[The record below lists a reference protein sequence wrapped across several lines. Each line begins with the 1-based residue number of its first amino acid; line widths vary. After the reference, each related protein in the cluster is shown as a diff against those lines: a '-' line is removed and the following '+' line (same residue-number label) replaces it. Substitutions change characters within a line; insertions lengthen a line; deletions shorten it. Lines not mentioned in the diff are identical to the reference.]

1 MSAQEYAERHNLEGF
16 LREALEGLL
25 NTRPRD
31 PMRWLAEASERAAAA
46 EASER
51 AAAAAKAEAAAAAAD
66 PYHLYVGPDSL
77 DIERVHASDIT
88 PEEFREKCAAAQAR
102 RRARASPLPVGHCC
116 HRRRRRVRGR
126 VCIPGVYHGIP
137 GARFNARGSWCGVP
151 SAADSAVPMAG
162 TLAAWFPWCWW
173 GRWSRGQ
180 LHKCSALPWP
190 SAPPWP
196 GSG

>member
-51 AAAAAKAEAAAAAAD
+51 ASAAAKAEAAAAAAD

-102 RRARASPLPVGHCC
+102 RRARASPLPVGHRCR
-116 HRRRRRVRGR
+116 RRRRRVRGR

-137 GARFNARGSWCGVP
+137 GARFNARGS
-151 SAADSAVPMAG
+151 
-162 TLAAWFPWCWW
+162 
-173 GRWSRGQ
+173 
-180 LHKCSALPWP
+180 
-190 SAPPWP
+190 
-196 GSG
+196 